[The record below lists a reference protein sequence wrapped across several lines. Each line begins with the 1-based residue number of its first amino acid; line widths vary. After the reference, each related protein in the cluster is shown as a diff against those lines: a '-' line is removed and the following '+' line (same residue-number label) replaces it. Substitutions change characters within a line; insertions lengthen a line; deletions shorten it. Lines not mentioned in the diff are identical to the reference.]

1 MADTRRILRLQQLM
15 LETLATAL
23 QRQVDDPRVKG
34 VTVTRVKLAKDLTT
48 GVLYWSNLEPG
59 GPRRTA
65 ERGLTDALPYLQALV
80 AEALATRQTPR
91 LTLHFDEH
99 LEQAARLGDIFAK
112 LAVER
117 GEVPAPTEAPAEA
130 TDEDEDEDD
139 LEEHDQDEDDEEQDG
154 DEPA

>member
-48 GVLYWSNLEPG
+48 GILYWSNLEPG

-91 LTLHFDEH
+91 LTLRFDEH
-99 LEQAARLGDIFAK
+99 LEKAAHLGEIFAK

-117 GEVPAPTEAPAEA
+117 GEIPAPSETPAEA
-130 TDEDEDEDD
+130 TDEDDEDEDD
-139 LEEHDQDEDDEEQDG
+139 VEEEDDKDEDG